1 MAVYYIYI
9 YIYIHINVYTVHVHS
24 NYPPDMIM
32 TLRSSLSASAK
43 MFSLRDSNMD
53 KDKAFLF
60 LGLFNMI
67 LLEKETFTV

>member
-1 MAVYYIYI
+1 
-9 YIYIHINVYTVHVHS
+9 
-24 NYPPDMIM
+24 MIM
-32 TLRSSLSASAK
+32 TLRSSLSASVR

-67 LLEKETFTV
+67 LLEKETVPVGLKCIIISLIHMCMRPRKYLDNTLNS